1 MNEGEANMLHIWG
14 RANSIN
20 VRKVVWAAQE
30 TGEPFKRTDAGGKF
44 GGITTPEYVRMNPN
58 ALIPVLQHGDVTLW
72 ESNVIVRYLAA
83 RFPQAGL
90 LPSDLAQR
98 FEAEQWMDW
107 QQTTLNPAGRDGF
120 MQLIRTPVEKRQ
132 SELLQRSINATE
144 PLMALLDRR
153 LAQQPFIVGSQ
164 FTVADIPLACE
175 VHRWF
180 GLPRSRPVW
189 PHLERW
195 LDTVRSRPAA
205 QGVLD
210 QILT

>member
-1 MNEGEANMLHIWG
+1 MLHLWG

-20 VRKVVWAAQE
+20 VRKVLWTVQE

-44 GGITTPEYVRMNPN
+44 GGISTPEYARMNPN
-58 ALIPVLQHGDVTLW
+58 ALIPVLQHGDLSLW

-107 QQTTLNPAGRDGF
+107 QQTTLNPAGRDAF
-120 MQLIRTPVEKRQ
+120 MQLIRTPAENRQ
-132 SELLQRSINATE
+132 SELLQRSIDATE
-144 PLMALLDRR
+144 PLMGLLDRR

-164 FTVADIPLACE
+164 LTVADIPLACE

-195 LDTVRSRPAA
+195 FNTVRSRPAA

-210 QILT
+210 QLLT

>member
-1 MNEGEANMLHIWG
+1 MLHLWG

-20 VRKVVWAAQE
+20 VRKVLWAVQE

-44 GGITTPEYVRMNPN
+44 GGISTPEYARMNPN
-58 ALIPVLQHGDVTLW
+58 ALIPVLQHGDLSLW

-107 QQTTLNPAGRDGF
+107 QQTTLNPAGRDAF
-120 MQLIRTPVEKRQ
+120 MQLIRTPAENRQ
-132 SELLQRSINATE
+132 SELLQRSIDATE
-144 PLMALLDRR
+144 PLMGLLDRR

-164 FTVADIPLACE
+164 LTVADIPLACE

-195 LDTVRSRPAA
+195 FDTVRSRPAA

-210 QILT
+210 QLLT